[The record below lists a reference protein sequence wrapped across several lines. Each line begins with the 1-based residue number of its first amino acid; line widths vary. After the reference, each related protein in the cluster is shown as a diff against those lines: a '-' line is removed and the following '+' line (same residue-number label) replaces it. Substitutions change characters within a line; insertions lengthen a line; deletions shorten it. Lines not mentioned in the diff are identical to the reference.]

1 MKKILIAIDYNPS
14 TQVVAEK
21 GYALAKTMNAEI
33 ILVHAVSDAAYYSMP
48 YSPIMGYEGFIIDN
62 SLVMADQL
70 IKEAKKFLTAT
81 AKHLGDEQIITQVLE
96 GDVSTAI
103 LDYAKENGVD
113 LMILGSHSHS
123 GLYKLFVGS
132 VTEKLL
138 QHTQIPL
145 LVIPNKEEKT
155 AA

>member
-33 ILVHAVSDAAYYSMP
+33 ILVHVVSDAAYYSMP
-48 YSPIMGYEGFIIDN
+48 YSPIMGYEGFMVDN
-62 SLVMADQL
+62 TVVMADEL
-70 IKEAKKFLTAT
+70 IKEAKKFLLAT
-81 AKHLGDEQIITQVLE
+81 AKHLGDEQIITSVLE

-103 LDYAKENGVD
+103 LDYAKENAVD